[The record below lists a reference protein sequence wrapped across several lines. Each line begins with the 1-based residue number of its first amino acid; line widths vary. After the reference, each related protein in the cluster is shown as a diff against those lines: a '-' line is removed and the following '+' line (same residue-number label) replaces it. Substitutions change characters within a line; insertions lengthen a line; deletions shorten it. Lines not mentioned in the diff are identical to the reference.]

1 MSTPVIAFFNNKG
14 GVGKTSLVYHVAWM
28 FKELG
33 LNVLAA
39 DLDPQAN
46 LTSAFVD
53 EEEFEEL
60 YSQAAAAGPAVTMYG
75 AVRPLIEGT
84 GDIQPVRLRSV
95 ADGLSL
101 VCGELLLASF
111 EDQLAESW
119 PKCLSGDKRAF
130 RVTSAFWRVIQQCAE
145 QSQASLALVD
155 LGPNLG
161 STNRAALIA
170 SDFVV
175 IPLAPDLFS
184 LQGLRNLG
192 PTVRKW
198 REEWRKRLTESA
210 DVGIPLP
217 TGQMQP
223 VGYIVQQHAVRLDRP
238 VKAYGRWMNRI
249 PCEYQESVRGEP
261 TKPGIGLDNDPN
273 CITTLKN
280 YRSLMPL
287 AQEARKPMFALKA
300 ADGALGGHATAA
312 LDVYRDYKKL
322 AQEIARRC
330 GIRLEGPAQPSL
342 FSAAAPVW

>member
-1 MSTPVIAFFNNKG
+1 MRRHTADMSYTEQ
-14 GVGKTSLVYHVAWM
+14 
-28 FKELG
+28 ELEKLLREG
-33 LNVLAA
+33 EA
-39 DLDPQAN
+39 DLVERKPSPADTGDLRKDICAFANDLPSHQKPGVIFVGVHDDGRCAN
-46 LTSAFVD
+46 LK
-53 EEEFEEL
+53 
-60 YSQAAAAGPAVTMYG
+60 VTDQMLQNL
-75 AVRPLIEGT
+75 AH
-84 GDIQPVRLRSV
+84 LRS
-95 ADGLSL
+95 DGQITPFPSM
-101 VCGELLLASF
+101 VV
-111 EDQLAESW
+111 Q
-119 PKCLSGDKRAF
+119 R
-130 RVTSAFWRVIQQCAE
+130 RVVKK
-145 QSQASLALVD
+145 L
-155 LGPNLG
+155 
-161 STNRAALIA
+161 ALIA

-192 PTVRKW
+192 PTLRKW
-198 REEWRKRLTESA
+198 RAEWRRRLTESP

-217 TGQMQP
+217 RGQMQP

-249 PCEYQESVRGEP
+249 PCEYQESVRDEP
-261 TKPGIGLDNDPN
+261 PVPGIGLENDPN

-287 AQEARKPMFALKA
+287 AQVARKPMFALKA